1 MTTLPFPT
9 TAEASAAT
17 EQARQFAEKAEEEK
31 DALRKEIVS
40 LHARLDSRRS
50 PDGSSRDESLANV
63 GGDEGSLE
71 EEGGTSFVEDT
82 LHLKGVR
89 AASSARHH
97 GHVSQQDVNRDMLSA
112 VLSDFNTQLANNYAQ
127 VRTVLHQVPL
137 PPRGTFQTGAAVV
150 DAYLSTQHSKL

>member
-1 MTTLPFPT
+1 M
-9 TAEASAAT
+9 
-17 EQARQFAEKAEEEK
+17 
-31 DALRKEIVS
+31 
-40 LHARLDSRRS
+40 
-50 PDGSSRDESLANV
+50 

-71 EEGGTSFVEDT
+71 EEAGTSFVEDT

-127 VRTVLHQVPL
+127 VRTVLHQVSL